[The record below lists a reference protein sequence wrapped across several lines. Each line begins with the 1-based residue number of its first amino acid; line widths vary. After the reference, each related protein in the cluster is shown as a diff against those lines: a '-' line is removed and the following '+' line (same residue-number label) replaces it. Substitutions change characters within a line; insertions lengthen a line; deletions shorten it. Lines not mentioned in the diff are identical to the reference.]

1 MQIEKKL
8 ERDSD
13 RRHIFLQNKRAEEMA
28 KGMAVRNA
36 TLEQHGH
43 KVKEEELITDS
54 AKAAGDEAAAWAA
67 KCADAKHQYPSRSL
81 CCSVSIA
88 LQSPTS
94 RAIKTASEQA
104 DDLEQMRTLISKE
117 RAEELARVQ
126 KAKIAASA
134 GRAWA
139 ILQKHFK
146 K

>member
-1 MQIEKKL
+1 M
-8 ERDSD
+8 SC
-13 RRHIFLQNKRAEEMA
+13 A
-28 KGMAVRNA
+28 
-36 TLEQHGH
+36 
-43 KVKEEELITDS
+43 DS

-94 RAIKTASEQA
+94 RANKLETASVQA

-126 KAKIAASA
+126 KAKIAASV

-139 ILQKHFK
+139 ILQKHLK